1 MSELKRQ
8 EKDAIRESLQAYVAK
23 YPSQTKAAGSLKNI
37 SVGTVSNI
45 LNGLYEKISD
55 DMFRNVASQVKNINT
70 PGWQIVET
78 GAYQEITG
86 VLSDAQRW
94 RNVTWVVG
102 EAGCGKS
109 TTSRVYLQEHKEV
122 FYILCSEDMKKG
134 DFVREI
140 ARTVG
145 IRTEGCNIR
154 EVWSLILD
162 DIIQMDAPLLV
173 FDEAD
178 KLTEPVFHYF
188 VSLYNKLEEKCGVV
202 FLSTDYIAKRI
213 SNGLKYRKPGYKE
226 FYSRIGRKFYELEPT
241 DARDVYAI
249 CTANGVTEKK
259 DIDCVI
265 KEAAN
270 CEFDLRR
277 VKKSIHKVKRM
288 SE

>member
-1 MSELKRQ
+1 MSELTKK
-8 EKDAIRESLQAYVAK
+8 EKDAISESLKAYVAK
-23 YPSQTKAAGSLKNI
+23 YPSQTKAAGSLKNT

-55 DMFRNVASQVKNINT
+55 DMFRNIASQVGAVNT
-70 PGWQIVET
+70 GWQIVET
-78 GAYQEITG
+78 GAYQEITE
-86 VLSDAQRW
+86 VLSDAQCW
-94 RNVTWVVG
+94 RNVTWIVG

-109 TTSRVYLQEHKEV
+109 TTARVYLQEHKEV

-140 ARTVG
+140 ARMVG
-145 IRTEGCNIR
+145 IRTEGFNIR
-154 EVWSLILD
+154 EVWGLILD

-188 VSLYNKLEEKCGVV
+188 ISLYNKLEEKCGVV
-202 FLSTDYIAKRI
+202 FLSTDYITKRVL
-213 SNGLKYRKPGYKE
+213 NGLRYKKPGYKE

-241 DARDVYAI
+241 EASDVYAI
-249 CTANGVTEKK
+249 CTANGVTAKK
-259 DIDCVI
+259 DIDGVI
-265 KEAAN
+265 KESSV
-270 CEFDLRR
+270 CDFHLRR

>member
-1 MSELKRQ
+1 MEITVKEKNAISERLR
-8 EKDAIRESLQAYVAK
+8 AYVAK
-23 YPSQTKAAGSLKNI
+23 YPSQTKAAGSLKGV

-45 LNGLYEKISD
+45 LNGRFENISD
-55 DMFRNVASQVKNINT
+55 EMFRNVASQVGGMGT

-78 GAYQEITG
+78 GAYQEITE

-94 RNVTWVVG
+94 RSVRWVTG

-109 TTSRVYLQEHKEV
+109 TTARVYLQDHKEV

-154 EVWSLILD
+154 EVWGLILD

-178 KLTEPVFHYF
+178 KLPEPVFHYF
-188 VSLYNKLEEKCGVV
+188 ISLYNKLEEKCGVV
-202 FLSTDYIAKRI
+202 FLSTDYIVKRI
-213 SNGLKYRKPGYKE
+213 SNGLKYQKPGYKE
-226 FYSRIGRKFYELEPT
+226 FFSRIGRKFFTLEPT
-241 DARDVYAI
+241 DQNDVYII
-249 CTANGVTEKK
+249 CTANGLTSRQ
-259 DIDCVI
+259 DIDVVM
-265 KEAAN
+265 KEAAT
-270 CEFDLRR
+270 CDYDLRR
-277 VKKSIHKVKRM
+277 VKDSIHKVKRM
-288 SE
+288 SDL

>member
-1 MSELKRQ
+1 MSELTKK
-8 EKDAIRESLQAYVAK
+8 EKDAICEKLQAYVAK

-55 DMFRNVASQVKNINT
+55 DMFRNVASQVGNINT
-70 PGWQIVET
+70 NWQIVET
-78 GAYQEITG
+78 GAYQEITE

-94 RNVTWVVG
+94 RNVTWIVG

-109 TTSRVYLQEHKEV
+109 TTARVYLQEHKEV

-140 ARTVG
+140 ARMVG

-154 EVWSLILD
+154 EVWGLILD

-188 VSLYNKLEEKCGVV
+188 ISLYNKLEEKCGVV
-202 FLSTDYIAKRI
+202 FLSTDYITKRV
-213 SNGLKYRKPGYKE
+213 SNGLKYKKPGYKE

-241 DARDVYAI
+241 EASDVYAI

-259 DIDCVI
+259 DIDGVI
-265 KEAAN
+265 KESAV
-270 CEFDLRR
+270 CDFDLRR
-277 VKKSIHKVKRM
+277 VKKSIHKVRRM

>member
-1 MSELKRQ
+1 MEITMKEKNAISERLR
-8 EKDAIRESLQAYVAK
+8 AYVAK
-23 YPSQTKAAGSLKNI
+23 YPSQTKAAGSLKGV

-45 LNGLYEKISD
+45 LNGRFENISD
-55 DMFRNVASQVKNINT
+55 EMFRNVASQVGGMGT

-78 GAYQEITG
+78 GAYQEITE

-94 RNVTWVVG
+94 RSVRWVTG

-109 TTSRVYLQEHKEV
+109 TTARVYLQDHKEV

-145 IRTEGCNIR
+145 IRTEGFNIR
-154 EVWSLILD
+154 EVWGLILD

-188 VSLYNKLEEKCGVV
+188 ISLYNKLEEKCGVV
-202 FLSTDYIAKRI
+202 FLSTDYIVKRI
-213 SNGLKYRKPGYKE
+213 SNGLKYQKPGYKE
-226 FYSRIGRKFYELEPT
+226 FFSRIGRKFFTLEPT
-241 DARDVYAI
+241 DQNDVYII
-249 CTANGVTEKK
+249 CTANGLTSRQ
-259 DIDCVI
+259 DIDVVM
-265 KEAAN
+265 KEAAT
-270 CEFDLRR
+270 CDYDLRR
-277 VKKSIHKVKRM
+277 VKDSIHKVKRM
-288 SE
+288 SDL

>member
-1 MSELKRQ
+1 MEITMKEKNAISERLR
-8 EKDAIRESLQAYVAK
+8 AYVAK
-23 YPSQTKAAGSLKNI
+23 YPSQTKAAGSLKGV

-45 LNGLYEKISD
+45 LNGRFENISD
-55 DMFRNVASQVKNINT
+55 EMFRNVASQVGGMGT

-78 GAYQEITG
+78 GAYQEITE

-94 RNVTWVVG
+94 RSVRWVTG

-109 TTSRVYLQEHKEV
+109 TTARVYLQDHKEV

-145 IRTEGCNIR
+145 IRTEGFNIR
-154 EVWSLILD
+154 EVWGLILD

-188 VSLYNKLEEKCGVV
+188 ISLYNKLEEKCGVI
-202 FLSTDYIAKRI
+202 FLSTDYIVKRI
-213 SNGLKYRKPGYKE
+213 SNGLKYQKPGYKE
-226 FYSRIGRKFYELEPT
+226 FFSRIGRKFFTLEPT
-241 DARDVYAI
+241 DQNDVYII
-249 CTANGVTEKK
+249 CTANGLTSRQ
-259 DIDCVI
+259 DIDVVM
-265 KEAAN
+265 KEAAT
-270 CEFDLRR
+270 CDYDLRR
-277 VKKSIHKVKRM
+277 VKDSIHKVKRM
-288 SE
+288 SDL